1 MRAVLAGA
9 PMALSRGG
17 EEGSW
22 PGTKPESCARCP
34 AAAAAASVDA
44 PFFAPASPTRIKSST
59 SSSGGAGTH
68 LEQGFRHW
76 SRMRR
81 AHVVRRHS
89 NGSQVAPG
97 AVAAVVRIRA
107 REREAWE
114 DGPNARG
121 PNTRAA
127 RAARALRL
135 SHVRGSRLSDG
146 AGASTRRKGG
156 VRLAGGVPPGDHRSA
171 RSLGKGSRVAPRGT
185 DAPWCAQMGSCD
197 PWPSLKRSHFG
208 TCERLR
214 PLLGCAGMCLNSPV
228 HGSNAAVAASCAGP
242 GPPCLPGTGRRRA
255 TQRVSEPPA
264 RLELLHARCRVPTC
278 PSHPKAPIEMLNM
291 PSGHCGLTPCRR
303 GACRAGW
310 DAPRP
315 L

>member
-1 MRAVLAGA
+1 MVGRLGLHRWAPGPGRRPLLALPQVALQAQQPGQVQEVALAEQADVAGAQRECQPPLRLPRLLSSLCQHLPLPGVAPLRPRRQQRPQLLLTCGRAEGRRSGVAVRAVLAGA

-34 AAAAAASVDA
+34 AAASVDA

-68 LEQGFRHW
+68 LAQGFRHW
-76 SRMRR
+76 SPMRR
-81 AHVVRRHS
+81 ANVVRRHS

-135 SHVRGSRLSDG
+135 SHVRVSHPSGG

-156 VRLAGGVPPGDHRSA
+156 VRLAGEPPKCQVTGQG
-171 RSLGKGSRVAPRGT
+171 LQSRA
-185 DAPWCAQMGSCD
+185 
-197 PWPSLKRSHFG
+197 
-208 TCERLR
+208 
-214 PLLGCAGMCLNSPV
+214 
-228 HGSNAAVAASCAGP
+228 
-242 GPPCLPGTGRRRA
+242 TGHRRA
-255 TQRVSEPPA
+255 LV
-264 RLELLHARCRVPTC
+264 
-278 PSHPKAPIEMLNM
+278 
-291 PSGHCGLTPCRR
+291 
-303 GACRAGW
+303 RANGI
-310 DAPRP
+310 